1 MKTKKY
7 SAFFNTTILVRLQDP
22 HSYLNALPDMSFTL
36 SVQILSAPLGVNLLT
51 LEIMDDS
58 TDFSKTMVRK
68 IVTYIAE
75 HKEELLEKWVEYHEE
90 D

>member
-1 MKTKKY
+1 M
-7 SAFFNTTILVRLQDP
+7 RLQDP